1 MKKMMAYAI
10 DEEFKKIDG
19 AIYVK
24 GYCSDPW
31 MSQFSGVGYSP
42 VPFKMKAI
50 LRDGIVY
57 IPGKRPKRKRI
68 KPGMTFVELMA
79 QCREE
84 SYIEWIEA
92 RIQPPAHSIVEVN

>member
-1 MKKMMAYAI
+1 MAYAI
-10 DEEFKKIDG
+10 DEDFKKTEG

-42 VPFKMKAI
+42 APFKMKAI

-57 IPGKRPKRKRI
+57 IPGKRPKRKQI
-68 KPGMTFVELMA
+68 KSGITFLELKA

-84 SYIEWIEA
+84 SYIEWVEA
-92 RIQPPAHSIVEVN
+92 RIQPPARSIVEVN